1 MFCIIVWHDN
11 GIPGSEG
18 YTEYTLGEVE
28 AKGGVDGIVNALTNE
43 GIMVYHI
50 ETLEG

>member
-1 MFCIIVWHDN
+1 MFSIIVWHDN

-18 YTEYTLGEVE
+18 YTEYTRSEVE
-28 AKGGVDGIVNALTNE
+28 AKGGIDGLVDALTNE
-43 GIMVYHI
+43 GIMVYRV

>member
-43 GIMVYHI
+43 GITVYYV
-50 ETLEG
+50 ENLD